1 MVEAA
6 PKAGAIDEYLKDMI
20 QAVYAAC
27 AIAMPHTQDADPT
40 VVDKAIED
48 SKELLGVVMAG
59 KVDDW
64 LN

>member
-6 PKAGAIDEYLKDMI
+6 PKAAELDECLKDMI
-20 QAVYAAC
+20 HAVYAAC
-27 AIAMPHTQDADPT
+27 AIGMPHAQDPDPA
-40 VVDKAIED
+40 VADKAIED
-48 SKELLGVVMAG
+48 CEEILGVVMAG